1 MGTPFEPIIE
11 SYLVITE
18 IKINPNSKQ
27 VSRKEYRNPDQILSN
42 GNDLKLRHRT
52 PALSGKATNLAKYEY
67 IAALLL
73 RNEILGCQQK
83 ALDLEGLL
91 RNYRREFSAGSAKE
105 SRKLFTK
112 LSSLRGRYNQGRLYL
127 RQTMPPLYS
136 FPWNKDGYI
145 RHRSRPSI
153 IAGFE
158 YCKRVVLK
166 ARFIDPRFFTEQ
178 ERSQYAEDKDVTLYH
193 VPALADIQRIEA
205 ELGKP
210 LYNSIEFPSGYGKG
224 HTTI

>member
-18 IKINPNSKQ
+18 ISINPNNKH

-42 GNDLKLRHRT
+42 GENLKLRKRT
-52 PALSGKATNLAKYEY
+52 PVLSGKATNLAKYEY

-73 RNEILGCQQK
+73 RNEILGCLQK

-91 RNYRREFSAGSAKE
+91 RNYRREFSKSSAKE
-105 SRKLFTK
+105 SRNLFTK
-112 LSSLRGRYNQGRLYL
+112 LSSLRGRYNKGCLYT
-127 RQTMPPLYS
+127 RQSMPPLFS
-136 FPWNKDGYI
+136 FPWNKNGYI

-158 YCKRVVLK
+158 YCKRILLK
-166 ARFIDPRFFTEQ
+166 DRFIDPRFFNEQ
-178 ERSQYAEDKDVTLYH
+178 ERAQYEQDNDYH
-193 VPALADIQRIEA
+193 VPALAEIQRIEA